1 MIYQSGSDT
10 CEQRCSIIEL
20 EDSTIDIEQHDQRG
34 RKCKQQSQMNPSDL
48 SRNQFILS
56 RIQCLQD
63 QKKEMQ
69 IQQQL
74 FQESNSQLKSYN
86 ANNQQSNFVLLENTY
101 NNEQLSNMNDEQ
113 EDKENQ
119 NNGNSNQYYY
129 EFSQSQCVKAM
140 LDSQDNAQ
148 TEIEKRISI
157 RPEILQSKDE
167 GEIQNQIFKKN
178 NLCNPNLQNRFEKN
192 PSLYSYMMEQQD
204 NSEYSNE
211 QYDYINEQEYEK
223 MMQEIEE
230 RETKGRMSTNILE
243 NYQLFKPSFHE
254 EILKKNTNCKKASSF
269 FRRNDQPKEEKQVE
283 ENKRETI
290 NVEKQIIQQNGQV
303 FQDQNEIDQIIFYPQ
318 NFSTFNANGVGQ
330 KDSSYSRDTQNFS
343 NSNFNQKSQDQNQM
357 IKQNEDSHKINNL
370 GNLQMSNL
378 QNYNSNQSQN
388 EEQNNTFQTTLFQNS
403 FQQLQ
408 QQQGLQTDQ
417 INFKNVTLENKNYDL
432 PLQSKQIYDTGKFND
447 KNQRSIEKEKYIPT
461 NINILGVIDLSQKK
475 ESSRYLNNDQDEIQ
489 EMQQNNQLVKQHLS
503 NEKGQSQAS
512 QSNNSGYKPTKF
524 THFFLGNAS
533 SNIVSTDNSA
543 SIYSQDQQPTQRNLF
558 NTDKLNTATDKTI
571 AIERNKNIY
580 GINQQGFSNS
590 QERNI
595 QTERNCQIGNTS
607 DRYYYE
613 RSIQTERYNNN
624 NKLIQ
629 FQYIPNEQNT
639 SADNYNKQIDDQ
651 DTTIKPVTSKQ
662 PAYSLH
668 QTGSKPLNQAQQL
681 VQKYIQSSFHQSSQQ
696 SQRNNPSANQQVD
709 LSDYQINPYN
719 NKQERKNP
727 NNVSSLRQYIE
738 ADSSNLFLNKSA
750 LNNNE
755 VNNSSNI
762 NNMVNDLS
770 KINYSN
776 QNINESFS
784 RISSINQSN
793 NNPNSAKGKKT
804 FRTYFNEISE
814 RSNTFYCDKSQRNNQ
829 QEEDSINDRASQIIS
844 ARRFCNSNNNINSSQ
859 INNTTQ
865 NNNTNNTNNTNN
877 HNITY
882 QLHSTSQF
890 FNEFSQNS
898 PFLEHSFTENLRNGN
913 QNIQQAPNNN
923 KSIQNL
929 IENNQDQ
936 LNNKQ
941 PLHFNLNIQNQQNDG
956 LTSIQNHQ
964 SYIQEQNQFQ
974 PQFIQK
980 QYQNV
985 EKKLMQINQSKQ
997 TSFHQSQMYQKNQNQ
1012 EISAQKNVENK
1023 SQISLQS
1030 NFVEKPYQPIEDRLL
1045 QKSKEREIQK
1055 QEMQKQY
1062 FIQVN
1067 EAMKKH
1073 KISSKSNILAQ
1084 KNEQNLSVYDR
1095 NQRFLREKEKK
1106 QLQLKEE
1113 IIQQD
1118 ILYPYSPNIRPQ
1130 SQNLVRNVT
1139 DLISW
1144 KENVNQKTVEMR
1156 NKQIVD
1162 EIKEIESLQNEKLIC
1177 KGSEKILQNT
1187 SRVTNKQKIEDK
1199 LINSGLKYQHHKE
1212 ELDRIYNQNPTKNI
1226 PMINKNT
1233 FKLLL
1238 NSKKKTNTNNQK
1250 QNVQL
1255 QNSNLNT
1262 QSPQNDVHKR
1272 HSHYIPATNTNER
1285 SDSTNSKYSKDHSST
1300 KSYYTTSNANSNQ
1313 IQNQKEPLI
1322 LNAYSVQSQNLA
1334 KSYLNNFSSQQTL
1347 STQQSQNQ
1355 SHVQSTQTGRQY
1367 QSKIQKG
1374 HQEEDQDIL
1383 SEHSTEKAKVLQ
1395 NQKYSAADLV
1405 SISQQKNSTDN
1416 KLKIKHLLQQ
1426 QQKNGQ
1432 QNKDF
1437 ESLIKETFAKANGVN
1452 QENLNIN
1459 YFNSPKNINGGQ
1471 NEQNGTHRY
1480 YTNESLKKSF
1490 EMRQNYIQQQI
1501 QQKSREN
1508 SKNSLHNYH
1517 GMSNSSSSSNIRSNG
1532 KIQAKPKNNQLNV
1545 QERNKQWQEQ
1555 KLIKQNQIMQQI
1567 RNEEAA
1573 QCTFKPQLRING
1585 QKSNSASRS
1594 ITPTKQPSTPKD
1606 LYLKTK
1612 QSYAKQFQMKA
1623 TKN

>member
-1 MIYQSGSDT
+1 
-10 CEQRCSIIEL
+10 
-20 EDSTIDIEQHDQRG
+20 
-34 RKCKQQSQMNPSDL
+34 MNPSDF

-69 IQQQL
+69 INQQL
-74 FQESNSQLKSYN
+74 YQESNSQLKSYN
-86 ANNQQSNFVLLENTY
+86 ANNQQQNFVLLENICT
-101 NNEQLSNMNDEQ
+101 NEQTSNVNDEQ

-129 EFSQSQCVKAM
+129 EFSQSQCTKAM
-140 LDSQDNAQ
+140 LDSQDHFQ

-167 GEIQNQIFKKN
+167 GDMQNQIFKAN
-178 NLCNPNLQNRFEKN
+178 NQCNPNLQNRFEKN
-192 PSLYSYMMEQQD
+192 PSLYSYMMDQQD

-230 RETKGRMSTNILE
+230 RETKGRMSTNTLE

-254 EILKKNTNCKKASSF
+254 EILKKNANGKKVSSF
-269 FRRNDQPKEEKQVE
+269 FKRNDQSKEEKYVE
-283 ENKRETI
+283 ENKIGTI
-290 NVEKQIIQQNGQV
+290 HLDSQIAQQNDQA

-318 NFSTFNANGVGQ
+318 NFSTFNANGAGQ

-343 NSNFNQKSQDQNQM
+343 NSNINQKSQDQKLVARQT
-357 IKQNEDSHKINNL
+357 QDSNKINSNL
-370 GNLQMSNL
+370 NL

-403 FQQLQ
+403 FSQFQQP
-408 QQQGLQTDQ
+408 QGLQKQQDQ
-417 INFKNVTLENKNYDL
+417 ISLKNITSENKNYDM
-432 PLQSKQIYDTGKFND
+432 PLQQRQIYDTGKFND

-461 NINILGVIDLSQKK
+461 NINILGAIDLSQKK
-475 ESSRYLNNDQDEIQ
+475 ESSRYLNNDQEEMS
-489 EMQQNNQLVKQHLS
+489 EMQQNNQNVNQCISAENGKNQTA
-503 NEKGQSQAS
+503 QT
-512 QSNNSGYKPTKF
+512 NNSGYKPTKF

-558 NTDKLNTATDKTI
+558 NAEKLNNLTDRTV
-571 AIERNKNIY
+571 AIERNQNVY
-580 GINQQGFSNS
+580 GINQQRFNNS
-590 QERNI
+590 QERSI
-595 QTERNCQIGNTS
+595 QTERNCERENTS
-607 DRYYYE
+607 DRYYYD

-624 NKLIQ
+624 NLLQ
-629 FQYIPNEQNT
+629 FQYKPNEQNT
-639 SADNYNKQIDDQ
+639 SADNYNKQMDDQ
-651 DTTIKPVTSKQ
+651 DTTIKPETFKQ

-668 QTGSKPLNQAQQL
+668 QPGSKPLNQAQQL

-696 SQRNNPSANQQVD
+696 SQRNNQSINKQID
-709 LSDYQINPYN
+709 LSDYQINPQN
-719 NKQERKNP
+719 IKQERKNP

-755 VNNSSNI
+755 ASNSNI
-762 NNMVNDLS
+762 NNMTNDIS
-770 KINYSN
+770 KINCSN

-784 RISSINQSN
+784 RITSINQSN
-793 NNPNSAKGKKT
+793 NIPNSAKGKKT

-829 QEEDSINDRASQIIS
+829 QEEDSLNDRASQIIS

-859 INNTTQ
+859 INSTTY
-865 NNNTNNTNNTNN
+865 NNNNTNNTNN

-890 FNEFSQNS
+890 FNEYSQNS
-898 PFLEHSFTENLRNGN
+898 PFLEHSFTENLRNAN
-913 QNIQQAPNNN
+913 QNIQQVPLNNN
-923 KSIQNL
+923 KSIQNV
-929 IENNQDQ
+929 IENNQVQMNDKQ
-936 LNNKQ
+936 Q
-941 PLHFNLNIQNQQNDG
+941 PLHFNLNIQNQQIEG
-956 LTSIQNHQ
+956 QGSVQNQ
-964 SYIQEQNQFQ
+964 QQQYFQEQLQFQ

-997 TSFHQSQMYQKNQNQ
+997 TSFHQPQLYQKNQNQ
-1012 EISAQKNVENK
+1012 EISAQKLVENK
-1023 SQISLQS
+1023 PQIAHQS
-1030 NFVEKPYQPIEDRLL
+1030 NFIEKAYQPIEDRLL

-1055 QEMQKQY
+1055 QELQKQY

-1156 NKQIVD
+1156 NKQMVD

-1187 SRVTNKQKIEDK
+1187 SRVQNKQKIEDK
-1199 LINSGLKYQHHKE
+1199 LINSGLKYQQHKE
-1212 ELDRIYNQNPTKNI
+1212 ELDRVYNQNPTKNI

-1238 NSKKKTNTNNQK
+1238 NSKKKTNASSQK
-1250 QNVQL
+1250 QNIQL
-1255 QNSNLNT
+1255 QNSNQST
-1262 QSPQNDVHKR
+1262 QSPKNNELKR
-1272 HSHYIPATNTNER
+1272 HSHYIPAMNTNER
-1285 SDSTNSKYSKDHSST
+1285 SDSTNSKYSKEHSSN
-1300 KSYYTTSNANSNQ
+1300 KSYYTTSAANSNQ
-1313 IQNQKEPLI
+1313 IQNLKEPLI
-1322 LNAYSVQSQNLA
+1322 LNAYSVQSQNHA
-1334 KSYLNNFSSQQTL
+1334 KSYINNFSSQQTL

-1355 SHVQSTQTGRQY
+1355 SHVQSTQGGKQY
-1367 QSKIQKG
+1367 QSKNQKG
-1374 HQEEDQDIL
+1374 QIFYEEEQDIY

-1395 NQKYSAADLV
+1395 NQKYSAADLAN
-1405 SISQQKNSTDN
+1405 INQQKNSTDN
-1416 KLKIKHLLQQ
+1416 KLKIKQLLQQ
-1426 QQKNGQ
+1426 QQKNVQ

-1437 ESLIKETFAKANGVN
+1437 ESLIKETFAKTSGG

-1459 YFNSPKNINGGQ
+1459 YFNSPKNVIGAQ
-1471 NEQNGTHRY
+1471 NEQNGTPRY

-1532 KIQAKPKNNQLNV
+1532 KIQTKPKNNQLSV

-1555 KLIKQNQIMQQI
+1555 KLVKQNQIMQQI